1 MIEII
6 IPGFKTLKLKN
17 LVFDLNGTL
26 ATDGVIPEKVIQKLN
41 KLKQF
46 LNIFIITAG
55 THGKLDEISEKM
67 GAKLISI
74 TEIEEKW
81 EEYHSLITESPSKS
95 IIVNKKGN
103 IIFKESHLLKAESPL
118 LIKIKPE
125 KGSKQKRDF
134 VSKIGAENCVCI
146 GNGSNDTL
154 MFEECNLSIAV
165 IGDEGLSTQALK
177 NADIVVKDI
186 NDALDMLF
194 NIKRIVATL
203 RR

>member
-67 GAKLISI
+67 GANLISI

-103 IIFKESHLLKAESPL
+103 IIFKESHLLKAKSPL
-118 LIKIKPE
+118 VIKIKPE
-125 KGSKQKRDF
+125 KGSEQKRDF

-194 NIKRIVATL
+194 NIKRIKATL